1 MKYIY
6 TAIFEPED
14 KMYNVSFPDL
24 EECYTCGDNLAD
36 ALKMAED
43 ALSSYL
49 TWQEDHNRPVP
60 QATAPEKVTVPE
72 GCVSTM
78 IEADTDHYRRKPES
92 RESISPKS
100 FRKPLKKNWLQS
112 ENTNAQ
118 LCNQAPASAGAFSNF
133 LAKAC
138 RRVI

>member
-6 TAIFEPED
+6 TAIFEPEG
-14 KMYNVSFPDL
+14 KKYNISFPDL
-24 EECYTCGDNLAD
+24 EECSTCGDNLAD

-72 GCVSTM
+72 GCVSTI
-78 IEADTDHYRRKPES
+78 IEADTDHYRRLLSNKAVKKTLTIPEWMDEKARIKGINFS
-92 RESISPKS
+92 KVLQEALEKELASI
-100 FRKPLKKNWLQS
+100 
-112 ENTNAQ
+112 
-118 LCNQAPASAGAFSNF
+118 
-133 LAKAC
+133 
-138 RRVI
+138 